1 MNVFNNYALEL
12 FDLTLVE
19 LFERYSKIDP
29 QQLIF
34 AAPLGNIQ
42 STYYDIDESVRI
54 LDELLHMQCRGDT
67 EIVSCFLSDLLD
79 VVEKRVPKKNTFFVV
94 SPSNGGKNFFFDCII
109 HYFLNFGLIGNF
121 NRYQN
126 FPLQE
131 AVHKRILLWNEPQAE
146 ASAFETLK
154 TLLGG
159 DQTIVRVKFQS
170 DQTVNRTPV
179 IILSNSNIFPSDPA
193 FTNRMYMYVWDT
205 APHLARYSKKPHPI
219 ATYHLFKKYKL
230 V

>member
-1 MNVFNNYALEL
+1 MYLRPTE
-12 FDLTLVE
+12 
-19 LFERYSKIDP
+19 ERI
-29 QQLIF
+29 
-34 AAPLGNIQ
+34 
-42 STYYDIDESVRI
+42 
-54 LDELLHMQCRGDT
+54 
-67 EIVSCFLSDLLD
+67 
-79 VVEKRVPKKNTFFVV
+79 
-94 SPSNGGKNFFFDCII
+94 FFFDCII

-179 IILSNSNIFPSDPA
+179 IILSNNNIFPSDAA
-193 FTNRMYMYVWDT
+193 FTNRMYTYVWDT

-219 ATYHLFKKYKL
+219 ATYYLKIYSRLKFEM
-230 V
+230 